1 MSKNNQ
7 NSQPPSSGEPKANR
21 PPQRPYQR
29 VQPIWKVKFIQ
40 ILRGTIGVLEA
51 TVEKLETEP
60 PPGTEETPGF
70 WSVLLG
76 KIRSLLPTSLSA
88 KLSDTA
94 LTGVIAVLTV
104 VLVWTTSTVLIGKST
119 EVASVPPA
127 EEKTVPPT
135 EEIPEPRIAT
145 APEIEAPPEE
155 AQQPE
160 EITPSPEP
168 EPEITPEPEPT
179 PEPTPEPEPTP
190 TPIILT
196 PEQTLIAAI
205 ENQVAEIS
213 DRFAQGLIKSIQA
226 NFGTSNLT
234 VKISDDW
241 YTLKESQQNNLAAEI
256 LQRSKE
262 LDFSHLE
269 ITDLQGIQVARNPV
283 VGTEMVIF
291 KRR

>member
-7 NSQPPSSGEPKANR
+7 NSQPPSSGEPRENQR
-21 PPQRPYQR
+21 PQRPYQR

-40 ILRGTIGVLEA
+40 ILKGTIGVLEA
-51 TVEKLETEP
+51 TVEKLETQS

-104 VLVWTTSTVLIGKST
+104 VMIGTTLNVITGKST
-119 EVASVPPA
+119 EVATVPPT
-127 EEKTVPPT
+127 EEKTVPPV
-135 EEIPEPRIAT
+135 EEVPEAPIAT
-145 APEIEAPPEE
+145 LPEIAARPEE
-155 AQQPE
+155 APQPE

-168 EPEITPEPEPT
+168 EITPEPEPI
-179 PEPTPEPEPTP
+179 PA
-190 TPIILT
+190 PIVLT

-213 DRFAQGLIKSIQA
+213 DRFAEGLIKSIQA
-226 NFGTSNLT
+226 NFGTSNLI

-241 YTLKESQQNNLAAEI
+241 YTLKESQQNKLAAEV

-269 ITDLQGIQVARNPV
+269 ITDLQDVLVARNPV